1 MDVHNYIKCKKFWLT
16 MLIIF
21 FIITVAIFFVI
32 LNIKQVPDIVNYM
45 FLISSVITIISNT
58 MFWKD

>member
-1 MDVHNYIKCKKFWLT
+1 MDVHNYIKYKKFWLT

-32 LNIKQVPDIVNYM
+32 LNTKQVPDIVNYM
-45 FLISSVITIISNT
+45 FLISSVIAIISNT